1 MANIF
6 NGIHKMDT
14 EELQY
19 LIATLETMTVAN
31 ISSEIGQKAKKSLV
45 KAVNFVGDFFN
56 SKKINEPNVISIEQR
71 LKDNKKKLE
80 ALSKNQLEEKIRYT
94 LISKLKAIGENINE
108 DDSDD
113 TISVCAIDNAA
124 KSYRKEINEDL
135 TPAKKADGIFF
146 RYNEKL
152 LSQTKE
158 KLKTET

>member
-31 ISSEIGQKAKKSLV
+31 ISSEMGQKAKKSLV

-80 ALSKNQLEEKIRYT
+80 ALSKNQLEEK
-94 LISKLKAIGENINE
+94 N
-108 DDSDD
+108 
-113 TISVCAIDNAA
+113 
-124 KSYRKEINEDL
+124 
-135 TPAKKADGIFF
+135 
-146 RYNEKL
+146 
-152 LSQTKE
+152 
-158 KLKTET
+158 